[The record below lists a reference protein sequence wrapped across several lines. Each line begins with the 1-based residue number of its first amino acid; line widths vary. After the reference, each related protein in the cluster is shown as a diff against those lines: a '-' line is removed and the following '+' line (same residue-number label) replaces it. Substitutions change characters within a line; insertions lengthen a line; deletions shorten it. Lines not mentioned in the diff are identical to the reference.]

1 MTEPATARFFVGR
14 ADSGPAFWLG
24 GDRYS
29 FIAVGR
35 QTAGAFAVYETFI
48 PPGHGARPHV
58 HSHESESFY
67 VLSGRL
73 AISVD
78 SQATALEAGD
88 FIHFPPGILY
98 GFRNE
103 GEEPVRL
110 LTILIPAGLEEFV
123 ANAGVA
129 AGSTAT
135 GPECTSADIERMI
148 ADARKY
154 GVEYPRPRDAT

>member
-1 MTEPATARFFVGR
+1 MTESSTPRFFVGR
-14 ADSGPAFWLG
+14 AHSGPAFWLG

-35 QTAGAFAVYETFI
+35 QTSSTFALYETFI

-58 HSHESESFY
+58 HSRESESFY

-78 SQATALEAGD
+78 GQAVALAAGD

-98 GFRNE
+98 GFQNE

-123 ANAGVA
+123 ASAGVD
-129 AGSTAT
+129 AGSTADS
-135 GPECTSADIERMI
+135 PECTAVDSERMI

-154 GVEYPRPRDAT
+154 GVDYPPGRDAR